1 MSTQI
6 LFGFVC
12 LGFVVPLEICSLI
25 CIWRRHLYLWRAANF
40 DLCSALMTIDQWG
53 FFSVSHLPWHGTSVY
68 NGHLRGPVTLTPIAE
83 RLAGELSL
91 PVLTCQVCRGWDSNT
106 QPSACGANAFTNY
119 ATAAAQSKEI
129 WHLIRILM
137 VTSRRVWD
145 RLITHCCLT
154 LQNAIP
160 HCPLWEINRSP
171 FDVTFKIL
179 LWRRIVPYFKIN
191 LSFFYENTFISC
203 FPKGI
208 DTHDRFHYF

>member
-1 MSTQI
+1 MWGITSHSRI
-6 LFGFVC
+6 F
-12 LGFVVPLEICSLI
+12 SL
-25 CIWRRHLYLWRAANF
+25 IWRRHHYRWGIANVHLY
-40 DLCSALMTIDQWG
+40 SAHMAIKQWG
-53 FFSVSHLPWHGTSVY
+53 FFSVPDLLWHRTSVY

-160 HCPLWEINRSP
+160 HCPLWENNRSP
-171 FDVTFKIL
+171 FDVTNKIL
-179 LWRRIVPYFKIN
+179 LRRRIVPYFKIN
-191 LSFFYENTFISC
+191 LRFFMKTHLFHA
-203 FPKGI
+203 FRKVI

>member
-1 MSTQI
+1 MFSNKVWI
-6 LFGFVC
+6 NFKSKDLFVC
-12 LGFVVPLEICSLI
+12 FFVWGISSHSRIFHSYEDVTITGEGLQMFTYIRHIWLLSSEGSLACQTYCDMEHPFI
-25 CIWRRHLYLWRAANF
+25 
-40 DLCSALMTIDQWG
+40 M
-53 FFSVSHLPWHGTSVY
+53 V
-68 NGHLRGPVTLTPIAE
+68 E

-160 HCPLWEINRSP
+160 HCPLWENNRSP
-171 FDVTFKIL
+171 FDVTIKIL

-191 LSFFYENTFISC
+191 LSFFMKTHLFHA
-203 FPKGI
+203 FRKVI
-208 DTHDRFHYF
+208 DTHDRFDYF